1 MTVKGGKH
9 GRKLSVMSQEMNDIQ
24 VEQKWCGNQR
34 WLWPQEGF
42 TRGTKLQGPA
52 VQDVSAEE
60 LERKTVAENI
70 LEILKSQVK
79 AQKEARS
86 EFICNYKY

>member
-1 MTVKGGKH
+1 MVTMTT
-9 GRKLSVMSQEMNDIQ
+9 GRIT
-24 VEQKWCGNQR
+24 R
-34 WLWPQEGF
+34 W
-42 TRGTKLQGPA
+42 TKLQGPA

-79 AQKEARS
+79 VQKKARS
-86 EFICNYKY
+86 EFICNYKN